1 MKLFQKLTKVL
12 KKFKLMLIKFL
23 LNGKEINLTGDDIT
37 IESTNFN
44 VDKNGNMTCNNAELT
59 GGRVEIYGGTEI
71 NQYGDGLNFKCVQSE
86 DIQYPYSGMT
96 PQMLVLRNGQSSY
109 INLQVGSVSEP
120 LSTINALRI
129 QSNFSNY
136 ISHTAYSGSVGST
149 WHASNGTTYVN
160 GSGIETPTL
169 TQTSLESK
177 KKNFEKFENALSII
191 KDIDIYKYNLKSE
204 KDTDK
209 KHIGFVIGNNY
220 KYRKEVTSQDNTGVD
235 DYSFTSLCCR
245 AIQEQQEIIESSNS
259 KINKL
264 EKIIKILNSKIN
276 KLEEK

>member
-1 MKLFQKLTKVL
+1 
-12 KKFKLMLIKFL
+12 MLIKFL
-23 LNGKEINLTGDDIT
+23 LSGKEINLTSDDIT

-86 DIQYPYSGMT
+86 NTQYPYSGMT
-96 PQMLVLRNGQSSY
+96 PQMNVIRNGQYSFIRS
-109 INLQVGSVSEP
+109 QVGSVSSP
-120 LSTINALRI
+120 LSTTNTITI
-129 QSNFSNY
+129 QSNSNNY
-136 ISHTAYSGSVGST
+136 ITHTSFSSSVGST

-160 GSGIETPTL
+160 GSGITTPTL
-169 TQTSLESK
+169 TQTSIEK
-177 KKNFEKFENALSII
+177 DKKNFEKFENALSII
-191 KDIDIYKYNLKSE
+191 KDIDIYKYNLKNE

-235 DYSFTSLCCR
+235 DYSFISLCCK
-245 AIQEQQEIIESSNS
+245 AIQEQQKIIEDLQG
-259 KINKL
+259 KTRKL
-264 EKIIKILNSKIN
+264 EQTINSNI
-276 KLEEK
+276 

>member
-1 MKLFQKLTKVL
+1 
-12 KKFKLMLIKFL
+12 MLIKFL